1 MPKLRTINMHLEI
14 LTPDKTIFSG
24 DVDAVTL
31 PGSKGQFQ
39 VLNNHAALVSSLE
52 KGVVKV
58 KSSEGEQLFNI
69 NGGVAEVLNNK
80 IVVLA

>member
-1 MPKLRTINMHLEI
+1 MHIEI

-24 DVDAVTL
+24 EADSAIF

-39 VLNNHAALVSSLE
+39 VLNNHAALVSSLD
-52 KGVVKV
+52 KGQIKLRT
-58 KSSEGEQLFNI
+58 SQGEQQFEI
-69 NGGVAEVLNNK
+69 NGGVVEILNNK